1 MKWSRFLRIGAA
13 RRGDAGDFAAEG
25 VERRNPV
32 LESILRDVFD
42 DL

>member
-1 MKWSRFLRIGAA
+1 VLAHEHEESVA
-13 RRGDAGDFAAEG
+13 RPGDAGGFAAEG
-25 VERRNPV
+25 VERRNRV